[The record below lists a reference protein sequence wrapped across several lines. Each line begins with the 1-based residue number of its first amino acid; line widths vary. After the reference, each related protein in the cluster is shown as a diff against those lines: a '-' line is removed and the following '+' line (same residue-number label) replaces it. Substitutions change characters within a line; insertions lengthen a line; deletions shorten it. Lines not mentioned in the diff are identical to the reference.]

1 MSKDELL
8 EELYLRLL
16 HQGPGFNT
24 NIEFWDPTE
33 EAIELYEKI
42 SSSIMEVEINGFE
55 FKNR

>member
-24 NIEFWDPTE
+24 SIEFWDPTE
-33 EAIELYEKI
+33 EA
-42 SSSIMEVEINGFE
+42 VEIYDLIV
-55 FKNR
+55 KSQQIHSS